1 MTAKELI
8 LSLPEKFNGEGLE
21 GEIAKFHFNIDG
33 EEGGEYTVHIE
44 NGQCNVLEGLE
55 GDADCTIKS
64 KDKTLNKIISKD
76 LNAQMAMFT
85 GKLKISN
92 LGVMMKFAKRFGLM

>member
-21 GEIAKFHFNIDG
+21 EEIAKFHFNIDG
-33 EEGGEYTVHIE
+33 DEGGEYTVHIE
-44 NGQCNVLEGLE
+44 NGQCKVEEGLA

-64 KDKTLNKIISKD
+64 KDKTLNKIINKE
-76 LNAQMAMFT
+76 LNAQMALFT

-92 LGVMMKFAKRFGLM
+92 LGTMMKFAKRFGLM